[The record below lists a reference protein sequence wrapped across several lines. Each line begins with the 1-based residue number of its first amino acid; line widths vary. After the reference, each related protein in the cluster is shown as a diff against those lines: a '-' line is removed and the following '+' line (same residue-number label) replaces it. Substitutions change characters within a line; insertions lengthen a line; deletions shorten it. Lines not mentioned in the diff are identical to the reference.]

1 MRKKL
6 IILGFALAAALVST
20 IKPASASLSCPPGT
34 QRFICQSNPF
44 AFGCCPLNGPM
55 CYC

>member
-6 IILGFALAAALVST
+6 LILGFALVATAVATVKPAAAH
-20 IKPASASLSCPPGT
+20 PACPPGYSS
-34 QRFICQSNPF
+34 FICQSNPF
-44 AFGCCPLNGPM
+44 AWGCCPIGER

>member
-6 IILGFALAAALVST
+6 IILGFALVAAVCVTQKPAAAY
-20 IKPASASLSCPPGT
+20 PACPPGYHS
-34 QRFICQSNPF
+34 FICQSNPF
-44 AFGCCPLNGPM
+44 AFGCCPIGLS